1 MKCPSKKKPNP
12 TTSYLESSEWC
23 KTHTQKTTVFLK
35 GADFSFVH
43 DWSTQIPKGLPKGWI
58 LGNVVIRLKV
68 PQWTLEDVCSYF
80 SPTSCREKPIPP
92 NSSGKSRG
100 LQQKT
105 YVTQTQLLGG
115 GFNCFLSYHVFPNF
129 QEWTFQ
135 KPWENANLVFS
146 NHPLEMIEFLK
157 VFCRWNLVAFGT
169 FSNLS
174 PQNRNWW
181 LEWFLGKNWF
191 EFAIHVQQS
200 REPPSHL
207 TSCWTLT
214 ATGMCTARC
223 TAFARV
229 ETQGNATGIGW
240 TSRTTWRRQTWT
252 SYTPWKFNSKHPWE

>member
-1 MKCPSKKKPNP
+1 M
-12 TTSYLESSEWC
+12 
-23 KTHTQKTTVFLK
+23 
-35 GADFSFVH
+35 
-43 DWSTQIPKGLPKGWI
+43 
-58 LGNVVIRLKV
+58 IRLKV